1 MKASMVRTLQQGLLT
16 LLVGLLLGASAIAP
30 LSARAN
36 EAAPL
41 SADPALE
48 VRVMRV
54 AEELRCLV
62 CQNETIA
69 ASNADLAVD
78 LRRQI
83 RLKLQQG
90 QSEAQILDFM
100 VERYGAFVRY
110 RPAFDGKTALLWL
123 GPFVLLVI
131 AAGVMVHNIRQR
143 RAGTADAASAPL
155 SAADAQRATELLNR
169 GPVQP

>member
-1 MKASMVRTLQQGLLT
+1 MVRTLQPGLLSW
-16 LLVGLLLGASAIAP
+16 LLSVLFATSALMP
-30 LSARAN
+30 LAACAV
-36 EAAPL
+36 EATPL

-48 VRVMRV
+48 LKVMRV

-110 RPAFDGKTALLWL
+110 RPAFDAKTALLWL

-131 AAGVMVHNIRQR
+131 AAVVMVQNIRKR
-143 RAGTADAASAPL
+143 RAAIGSAASAPL
-155 SAADAQRATELLNR
+155 SASEAQRATELLSR
-169 GPVQP
+169 EPVQP

>member
-1 MKASMVRTLQQGLLT
+1 MIRSLRRGLLS
-16 LLVGLLLGASAIAP
+16 LLVPMLLAANAFAP
-30 LSARAN
+30 LVARAN

-48 VRVMRV
+48 LHVMRV

-110 RPAFDGKTALLWL
+110 RPAFDAKTALLWL
-123 GPFVLLVI
+123 GPFALLVV
-131 AAGVMVHNIRQR
+131 AAIVMMQNIRKR
-143 RAGTADAASAPL
+143 RVGVSDTASAPL
-155 SAADAQRATELLNR
+155 SAAEAQRATELLSR
-169 GPVQP
+169 EPVQP